1 MDVRYLGDLRR
12 IGYTQ
17 TPLPLYPTPVEND
30 CQSFGPVRNMKIS
43 NMWGS
48 SEAIAHKL
56 DAGHTEEIFCPLAYL
71 VIDRVLSSWICKIT
85 GLTHN
90 DSNRSKN
97 DKYGR
102 VPSSTVEYNA
112 GTTHKIRYPEC
123 QLRASQIFTTS
134 PQSPG
139 LWGGHHKG
147 GAATVISRFVSE
159 PHDVKSVNTYDTL
172 VCTRAHVVIILI
184 HYLSDLR

>member
-43 NMWGS
+43 NMWRS
-48 SEAIAHKL
+48 SKAIAHEL

-71 VIDRVLSSWICKIT
+71 VIDRVLSSRICKIT

-90 DSNRSKN
+90 DSNRSKH

-102 VPSSTVEYNA
+102 VPSSTALVQLTRYGTPNA
-112 GTTHKIRYPEC
+112 SFEPPKSLRLHLSRPGSGVAIIR
-123 QLRASQIFTTS
+123 
-134 PQSPG
+134 
-139 LWGGHHKG
+139 

-159 PHDVKSVNTYDTL
+159 PHDVKSVNTYDTP

-184 HYLSDLR
+184 HYLPDLR